1 MAESVAKV
9 DAVTF
14 ALLTAV
20 AKAAEATD
28 VRWMVTGAWGRV
40 LLLENVYGLPVG
52 LATEDV
58 DFAVMV
64 ESWPHYHRLV
74 ADICRDPNFTKDP
87 KQAQRIRYRTE
98 FYLDLVPF
106 GGVESETQQIAWPPQ
121 GDFVMSVA
129 GFHDAL
135 ADAVPVW
142 VNDSLSVPVV
152 SPAGLLLLKL
162 LAWNERRNQK
172 PGRDAS
178 DIAYVLRHAV
188 KLISERL
195 LFEERL
201 SVVDGL
207 GYDIDLA
214 AAYALGGQIRALA
227 SAKTRKQLLTVLAP
241 PATEAEDAMLVRDVS
256 AYMLS
261 EDSERVGAR
270 LRQLKAGF
278 EAKPDMDTA

>member
-1 MAESVAKV
+1 MAEHVAKV

-14 ALLTAV
+14 ALLDMV
-20 AKAAEATD
+20 AKTAEATD

-40 LLLENVYGLPVG
+40 LLLETAYGLPAG
-52 LATEDV
+52 RATEDV

-74 ADICRDPNFTKDP
+74 ADICRHPDFTEDP

-106 GGVESETQQIAWPPQ
+106 GGVESDTQQIAWPPQ

-142 VNDSLSVPVV
+142 VNNSLLVPVV
-152 SPAGLLLLKL
+152 SPVGLLLVKL
-162 LAWNERRNQK
+162 LVWNERRDQK

-178 DIAYVLRHAV
+178 DIAYMLRHAV
-188 KLISERL
+188 KLISERR
-195 LFEERL
+195 LFEEHL
-201 SVVDGL
+201 SVVDRL

-214 AAYALGGQIRALA
+214 ATYVLGGQIRALA
-227 SAKTRKQLLTVLAP
+227 SAKTREKLLTVLASL
-241 PATEAEDAMLVRDVS
+241 ATEAEDAMLVRDLTT
-256 AYMLS
+256 YMPG
-261 EDSERVGAR
+261 EDPERVEAR
-270 LRQLKAGF
+270 LRQLKMGF
-278 EAKPDMDTA
+278 EAQPGMDSV

>member
-1 MAESVAKV
+1 M
-9 DAVTF
+9 
-14 ALLTAV
+14 LTS
-20 AKAAEATD
+20 AAIPTS
-28 VRWMVTGAWGRV
+28 RKIRNRR
-40 LLLENVYGLPVG
+40 NVSAIAP
-52 LATEDV
+52 
-58 DFAVMV
+58 
-64 ESWPHYHRLV
+64 
-74 ADICRDPNFTKDP
+74 
-87 KQAQRIRYRTE
+87 E

-135 ADAVPVW
+135 TDAVPVR
-142 VNDSLSVPVV
+142 VNDRLLVPVV

-188 KLISERL
+188 RLISGRI
-195 LFEERL
+195 LFEEHL
-201 SVVDGL
+201 SVVDRL
-207 GYDIDLA
+207 GYDIDRA
-214 AAYALGGQIRALA
+214 AAYVLGGRIRALA
-227 SAKTRKQLLTVLAP
+227 SAKTREKLLTVLAP

-270 LRQLKAGF
+270 LRQLEAGF